1 MVYICFIVNRK
12 KKILNS
18 PFTKKNYIIMLNS
31 LFSNIPL
38 IIQDTAS
45 VEGDMGMLWMLLS
58 GILVFFMQAGFT
70 LVESGMTRSKNAVNI
85 AMKNLLDIC
94 VGSLTYWFVGYSL
107 MYGAT
112 SNGWLFW
119 SGLFQG
125 DGSDLFFQTMFA
137 ATAATI
143 VSGAIAGRTKYSTYA
158 IFTVVMT
165 AIIYPIAGG
174 WQWKGDNNAV
184 IEATD
189 GLEKIGGWLANAG
202 FIDFAG
208 SSIVHAVG
216 GFAAL
221 VAAFMVGPR
230 IGKYVDGKVVPM
242 PGHNQILATLGVFI
256 LWLGWFGFNGGSQG
270 AWGGKA
276 AVSASAVVVV
286 TNLAAAAGAMGAL
299 ITTWIWYGKPN
310 LAQTLNGALAGLV
323 SITAGCGNMTE
334 GGAVLAGLI
343 GGIIVV
349 FSIEIIEKKLK
360 IDDAI
365 GAASVHGVAGFWGT
379 IVIGLWGVDGDG
391 PIGLINAGE
400 TKQIVAQLTG
410 AVAYMVWAIFL
421 SFIVF
426 GILKYTIGLRVTEAE
441 ELEGLDVSEHGT
453 LAYPGKRTRE

>member
-1 MVYICFIVNRK
+1 MFNLLF
-12 KKILNS
+12 LN
-18 PFTKKNYIIMLNS
+18 T
-31 LFSNIPL
+31 PL
-38 IIQDTAS
+38 IIQDAAT

-94 VGSLTYWFVGYSL
+94 VGSLTYWLVGYSL

-112 SNGWLFW
+112 ENGWLFW
-119 SGLFQG
+119 SGLVQG
-125 DGSDLFFQTMFA
+125 DGADLFFQTMFA

-165 AIIYPIAGG
+165 ALIYPIAGG
-174 WQWKGDNNAV
+174 WEWN
-184 IEATD
+184 
-189 GLEKIGGWLANAG
+189 GGWLNDVDG
-202 FIDFAG
+202 YFFDVEFIDFAG
-208 SSIVHAVG
+208 SSIVHGVG

-221 VAAFMVGPR
+221 VAAYMVGPR
-230 IGKYVDGKVVPM
+230 IGKFVDGKVIPM

-256 LWLGWFGFNGGSQG
+256 LWLGWFGFNGGSQL
-270 AWGGKA
+270 AWGGDD
-276 AVSASAVVVV
+276 AVAASAVVVV
-286 TNLAAAAGAMGAL
+286 TNLAAAAGALGAL

-323 SITAGCGNMTE
+323 SITAGCGNMSET
-334 GGAVLAGLI
+334 GAVLAGLI
-343 GGIIVV
+343 GGVLVV
-349 FSIEIIEKKLK
+349 FSIEFIEKKLK

-379 IVIGLWGVDGDG
+379 IVIGLWGIKGDD
-391 PIGLINAGE
+391 PIGIFNGGNSDQLI
-400 TKQIVAQLTG
+400 AQLTG
-410 AVAYMVWAIFL
+410 ALSYMVWAVLL
-421 SFIVF
+421 SFLVF
-426 GILKYTIGLRVTEAE
+426 GILKITIGLRVSEKE
-441 ELEGLDVSEHGT
+441 ELEGLDMSEHGS